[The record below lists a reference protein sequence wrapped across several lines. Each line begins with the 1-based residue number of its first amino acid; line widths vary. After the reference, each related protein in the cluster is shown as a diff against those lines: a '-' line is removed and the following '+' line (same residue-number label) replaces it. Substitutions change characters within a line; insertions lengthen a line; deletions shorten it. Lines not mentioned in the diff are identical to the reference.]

1 MVLCYLPENFR
12 GPAYDGPYP
21 RVVAIGPTAKVI
33 CYLPDSPPPELAA
46 AQAGASV
53 DGDARP

>member
-21 RVVAIGPTAKVI
+21 RVVAMGPTAKVVF
-33 CYLPDSPPPELAA
+33 YLLDSPPPELAA
-46 AQAGASV
+46 ARAGASG
-53 DGDARP
+53 DGEARL